1 MNYWAESRTMKR
13 AQGFSMIEFLVA
25 MAIGLVVVAAVG
37 FVYVGSR
44 QTFRAQD
51 AMARMQESARY
62 AYELLS
68 QDVRQAGLLGCPAT
82 DTVNVLNNPS
92 WYGGLNTQP
101 LVGYDAGVGT
111 TGIASALAGRDALT
125 VLRADSSRE
134 YIVLDHT
141 PPVNA
146 TFTLTAPH
154 DIADGEIVVACDPA
168 NAHAAVLQITNAS
181 TSNVTL
187 VHNTGTGNPGNCTKA
202 IGTGSTCGPP
212 VVENY
217 VSFSPGSRLMRL
229 SGVTYFIRNNTAG
242 EPSLYRQKL
251 SGSGGNATTA
261 AEELVEGVE
270 NMQITY
276 GVDTD
281 ATADRQVNAYQT
293 ATEIENGSGAPAVP
307 GATAADRWQR
317 VLSVR
322 ISLLMVSRSTE
333 AGVVTAAQTY
343 TYNGAVV
350 NAGDRL
356 MRQVFT
362 FVVAV
367 RNRL

>member
-1 MNYWAESRTMKR
+1 MNYWAKSRTMKR
-13 AQGFSMIEFLVA
+13 AQGFSLIEFLVA

-62 AYELLS
+62 AYELLA

-82 DTVNVLNNPS
+82 TTRNVLNNSS
-92 WYGGLNTQP
+92 WYGGVQDMP

-125 VLRADSSRE
+125 VLRADNTGE
-134 YIVLDHT
+134 YIISDHDDAAE
-141 PPVNA
+141 N
-146 TFTLTAPH
+146 FGLTGAH
-154 DIADGEIVVACDPA
+154 DLNVGEVVVACDPSQG
-168 NAHAAVLQITNAS
+168 HAAIFQITNIPPS
-181 TSNVTL
+181 GRVGF
-187 VHNTGTGNPGNCTKA
+187 NTGAASAPGNCAKHLGPTDVCGGGP
-202 IGTGSTCGPP
+202 GTGFLFG
-212 VVENY
+212 N
-217 VSFSPGSRLMRL
+217 GSRLIRL
-229 SGVTYFIRNNTAG
+229 SGVTYYIRNNTAG
-242 EPSLYRQKL
+242 EPSLYRQRL
-251 SGSGGNATTA
+251 SAVGGNAATA

-281 ATADRQVNAYQT
+281 ATADGQVNAYQT
-293 ATEIENGSGAPAVP
+293 ATEIETGSGAPAGP
-307 GATAADRWQR
+307 GATAVDRWRR

>member
-1 MNYWAESRTMKR
+1 MKR
-13 AQGFSMIEFLVA
+13 AQGFSLMEFIVA
-25 MAIGLVVVAAVG
+25 IAIGSVIVAAVG

-62 AYELLS
+62 AYELLT
-68 QDVRQAGLLGCPAT
+68 QDIRQAGLLGCPSST
-82 DTVNVLNNPS
+82 TVNVLNNPS
-92 WYGGLNTQP
+92 WYGGLDTVP
-101 LVGYDAGVGT
+101 LQGYDAGVGG
-111 TGIASALAGRDALT
+111 TGATGALAGRDALT

-134 YIVLDHT
+134 YIVQDHT

-146 TFTLTAPH
+146 NFTLTASH
-154 DIADGEIVVACDPA
+154 DLNDGEIVVACDAA
-168 NAHAAVLQITNAS
+168 NAHSAVLQITNAS
-181 TSNVTL
+181 GSNVNL
-187 VHNTGTGNPGNCTKA
+187 VHNTGTGTPGNCTKA
-202 IGTGSTCGPP
+202 IGVGSSCGPP

-229 SGVTYFIRNNTAG
+229 SGVTYFIRNNAVG

-251 SGSGGNATTA
+251 SGAGGVVTTA

-281 ATADRQVNAYQT
+281 AVADRQANVYQT
-293 ATEIENGSGAPAVP
+293 ATEIENGTGVPAVP
-307 GATAADRWQR
+307 GATAAARWQR

-322 ISLLMVSRSTE
+322 VSLLMVSRSTE
-333 AGVVTAAQTY
+333 PGVVTAAQTY
-343 TYNGAVV
+343 NYNGATVT
-350 NAGDRL
+350 AGDRL